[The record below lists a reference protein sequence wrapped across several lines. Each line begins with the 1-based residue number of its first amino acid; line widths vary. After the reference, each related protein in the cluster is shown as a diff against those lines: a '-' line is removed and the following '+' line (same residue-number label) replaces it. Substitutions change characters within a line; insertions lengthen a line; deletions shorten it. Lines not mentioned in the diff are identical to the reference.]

1 MSRVCIL
8 LMLSV
13 ISLPAS
19 DPPERYVLGPGDAV
33 SVQVVGLPEFGARP
47 YPVDADGT
55 VGLPLVGR
63 VRAEGLTLADF
74 EQQVVAELKKRVLHP
89 HVVTSLAE
97 RRAAPVS
104 VIGAVNIPGTQQ
116 IQGRKTLFDVL
127 AAAGGVKADAGSEVT
142 ITRQK
147 SEGPLDLPDTNE
159 DPSSGRLT
167 AAVSL
172 HDLVNL
178 SNPTANIIVRPH
190 DEISVARAQVVYVI
204 GDVKKAGGF
213 TLSQGGSL
221 SAVEALSM
229 AEGFAPN
236 AAPKSARIL
245 RKQGAGREQ
254 IPVNLNKILAGKG
267 KDVQLQAG
275 DILFI
280 PDNTSRRVTTR
291 TLEAAMNTISGVI
304 IWRGL

>member
-8 LMLSV
+8 LMLTAL
-13 ISLPAS
+13 SLPAS
-19 DPPERYVLGPGDAV
+19 DLPERYVLGPGDAV
-33 SVQVVGLPEFGARP
+33 SVQVVGMPEFGARP

-63 VRAEGLTLADF
+63 VRAEGLTLAEF
-74 EQQVVAELKKRVLHP
+74 ERQLVTDLKKQVLQP

-104 VIGAVNIPGTQQ
+104 VIGAVNNPGTQQ

-127 AAAGGVKADAGSEVT
+127 AAAGGIKTDAGSEVT

-147 SEGPLDLPDTNE
+147 SEGPLDLPDAYE

-172 HDLVNL
+172 HDLVSL
-178 SNPTANIIVRPH
+178 TDPKANIVVRPH
-190 DEISVARAQVVYVI
+190 DEISVPRAQVVYVI

-221 SAVEALSM
+221 STVEALSM

-254 IPVNLNKILAGKG
+254 IPVNLNKVLAGKV
-267 KDVQLQAG
+267 KDIQLQAG
-275 DILFI
+275 DILYI
-280 PDNTSRRVTTR
+280 PDNTTRRVTTR

>member
-1 MSRVCIL
+1 MARLCIVL
-8 LMLSV
+8 LLSAV
-13 ISLPAS
+13 FLRAS
-19 DPPERYVLGPGDAV
+19 DPPEHYVLGPGDAI
-33 SVQVVGLPEFGARP
+33 SVQVVGLPEFSARP

-63 VRAEGLTLADF
+63 VRAAGLTLPEF
-74 EQQVVAELKKRVLHP
+74 EQQLATELKKQVLQPRVAA
-89 HVVTSLAE
+89 SLAE

-104 VIGAVNIPGTQQ
+104 VIGAVNNPGMQQ

-127 AAAGGVKADAGSEVT
+127 AAAGGVKTDAGSEIT
-142 ITRQK
+142 ITRLQ
-147 SEGPLDLPDTNE
+147 SEGPLDLPDAYQ
-159 DPSSGRLT
+159 DPASGRLT

-172 HDLVNL
+172 KDLVNL
-178 SNPTANIIVRPH
+178 SNPGANIVVRPH
-190 DEISVARAQVVYVI
+190 DEISVERAQVVYVI

-221 SAVEALSM
+221 STLEALSM

-245 RKQGAGREQ
+245 RKLGAGREQ
-254 IPVNLNKILAGKG
+254 IPVNLNKILAGKI
-267 KDVQLQAG
+267 KDVPLQAG
-275 DILFI
+275 DILYI

-291 TLEAAMNTISGVI
+291 TLEAALNTISGII